1 MIDRLRRRHRAYHE
15 LISEVVSG
23 AAPAATRDR
32 LEAHLATCDA
42 CRERFSEEQA
52 LRKTLRSLPA
62 IEPPRS
68 LRLTPAMVTP
78 PAARARAVPA
88 PLLFA
93 ARGIAAVS
101 VGLFAVVAVLSAT
114 VGDVDDVVT
123 PAANDIG
130 TVYGQIESA
139 PAEPA
144 AESTPVPTPA
154 PDVAPPPPGGAIG
167 AGATD
172 QPPTPEPRAPA
183 TGAEKTVPAAEPD
196 APADSARTL
205 AGPAD
210 AITPA
215 AETVQDPASRW
226 PLLASAAFALLA
238 LVALAGVE
246 IARRRR
252 T

>member
-23 AAPAATRDR
+23 AATAATRDR

-68 LRLTPAMVTP
+68 FRLTPAMVTP
-78 PAARARAVPA
+78 PAPRARAVPT

-101 VGLFAVVAVLSAT
+101 VGLFAVVAALTAT
-114 VGDVDDVVT
+114 VGDVDDVVA

-130 TVYGQIESA
+130 PAFGQIESA

-167 AGATD
+167 AGAID
-172 QPPTPEPRAPA
+172 QSPTPEPRAPA
-183 TGAEKTVPAAEPD
+183 TGAEKTVPAEPD
-196 APADSARTL
+196 APADGLRTL

-215 AETVQDPASRW
+215 AETLQDPAPRW
-226 PLLASAAFALLA
+226 PLLASAAFALVA
-238 LVALAGVE
+238 VAALAGVE